1 MPGTPIRA
9 NRMNSK
15 GYQSNNDT
23 PVSASNI
30 TITNYEEDPAI
41 VKLSKYS
48 EEINNENISR
58 ERWIMGTGYM
68 FAMGVCGLVLVALGS
83 TLDDLANN
91 IGMSST
97 SLGSVFIARGI
108 GAILGAISSAKLY
121 RSFPGNIVMTISL
134 AFITAILCILPFN
147 KSYELLHIYFL
158 LLGLNT
164 AITDTGCQI
173 MTRKL
178 HGKAAGPWLGA
189 NTVAFGISGALV
201 PIIEILTSKL
211 SIQYYI
217 ISAIVGFIALWIG
230 AGPNSEKKPQAD
242 ISKGTNPQG
251 KLAVPHYY
259 VEIIISIM
267 VFCLIGGK
275 VTSTAYLDTYVDQTG
290 VIDESNEPIL
300 VLVLWIAIT
309 VGRLV
314 GVYDQRFLTNKTL
327 PLHLSILLIGGF
339 LSIMLVLSFPKSG
352 SALWTGIAFYG
363 LFNGPCVGYCYDY
376 NNRCTYPTEKSMSIV
391 MFGLNF
397 GASLVPYITTVVWT
411 HGGGPVTLIGII
423 FLSMF
428 IPLPLLHMVKY
439 FSYDPTIN
447 PIVRT
452 HYASVPQ
459 VEADAI

>member
-83 TLDDLANN
+83 TLDDLASN

-121 RSFPGNIVMTISL
+121 RSFPGNLVMTISL
-134 AFITAILCILPFN
+134 AFITAVLCILPFN
-147 KSYELLHIYFL
+147 KSYELLHVYFL

-211 SIQYYI
+211 TIQYYI

-242 ISKGTNPQG
+242 ISKGNNPQG

-259 VEIIISIM
+259 VEIIMIPE
-267 VFCLIGGK
+267 LI
-275 VTSTAYLDTYVDQTG
+275 
-290 VIDESNEPIL
+290 I
-300 VLVLWIAIT
+300 
-309 VGRLV
+309 
-314 GVYDQRFLTNKTL
+314 
-327 PLHLSILLIGGF
+327 
-339 LSIMLVLSFPKSG
+339 
-352 SALWTGIAFYG
+352 
-363 LFNGPCVGYCYDY
+363 
-376 NNRCTYPTEKSMSIV
+376 
-391 MFGLNF
+391 
-397 GASLVPYITTVVWT
+397 
-411 HGGGPVTLIGII
+411 
-423 FLSMF
+423 
-428 IPLPLLHMVKY
+428 
-439 FSYDPTIN
+439 
-447 PIVRT
+447 
-452 HYASVPQ
+452 
-459 VEADAI
+459 

>member
-1 MPGTPIRA
+1 MPGSPLRA
-9 NRMNSK
+9 NKMNSN
-15 GYQSNNDT
+15 GYQSGMKT
-23 PVSASNI
+23 PVAKI
-30 TITNYEEDPAI
+30 TISNYEEDPAV
-41 VKLSKYS
+41 VKLSQYS
-48 EEINNENISR
+48 EINNENISR

-83 TLDDLANN
+83 TLDDLASN
-91 IGMSST
+91 IGMLST

-134 AFITAILCILPFN
+134 ALITALLCILPFN
-147 KSYELLHIYFL
+147 KSYELLHVYFL

-178 HGKAAGPWLGA
+178 HGRAAGPWLGA

-201 PIIEILTSKL
+201 PIIEILTSKTT
-211 SIQYYI
+211 IQYYI
-217 ISAIVGFIALWIG
+217 ISVIVGIIALWIG
-230 AGPNSEKKPQAD
+230 AGPNSEKKPQAET
-242 ISKGTNPQG
+242 SKGNNLQE

-314 GVYDQRFLTNKTL
+314 GVYDQRYLTNKTL

-339 LSIMLVLSFPKSG
+339 LSATLVLSFPKSG
-352 SALWTGIAFYG
+352 AALWTGVAFYG

-397 GASLVPYITTVVWT
+397 GASLVPYITTVIWV

-428 IPLPLLHMVKY
+428 IPLPLLHVVKY
-439 FSYDPTIN
+439 FSYDATVN

-452 HYASVPQ
+452 QYASVPQ
-459 VEADAI
+459 EII